1 MWPGTW
7 HIQGNPVSA
16 NRMPGNAQ
24 ILLRT
29 SRRLETAC
37 LSERLLREKMVIEQT
52 WVTEAV
58 KGRWFGGLRSEAQA
72 FIESA
77 TNKVTGTVTWTMNQ
91 RPVDTVGIHA
101 PDSLYLRDREAWETE
116 SVRTERE
123 GYAMGSEELVL
134 TGSDLT
140 EPALSRPA
148 ARRASGVDAL
158 LLAVAVAWGS
168 TYWVAK
174 ELVSQ
179 DTVLAVLGARMT
191 LTAIALG
198 LILVIMRKRLKKTEA
213 AIGCLLGLLLS
224 TVFTFETFGIAATS
238 ATNAGLI
245 ISLTIVMTPALETV
259 VGKRRLS
266 GLFYLAAVIAVAGVC
281 FLATGDAAASFG
293 FGDLLILLAAVA
305 RAVHVTG
312 MHRLSAGRS
321 IDSLNLTFVQMA
333 TCALVFLFMSSL
345 WGTPIPT
352 YAAGMDRAAA
362 LQMAYL
368 VIVCTVFPFFI
379 QMWAV
384 RKTSPTRVS
393 LLLGTEPVWAAAIGV
408 TLAGDILGPTGIFGV
423 VLVLSGTMWAQRLE
437 LNTPPTPPAA
447 TQKTEKIRTPTA
459 WPKRPY
465 PGR

>member
-1 MWPGTW
+1 
-7 HIQGNPVSA
+7 
-16 NRMPGNAQ
+16 
-24 ILLRT
+24 
-29 SRRLETAC
+29 
-37 LSERLLREKMVIEQT
+37 MV
-52 WVTEAV
+52 
-58 KGRWFGGLRSEAQA
+58 
-72 FIESA
+72 
-77 TNKVTGTVTWTMNQ
+77 
-91 RPVDTVGIHA
+91 
-101 PDSLYLRDREAWETE
+101 
-116 SVRTERE
+116 
-123 GYAMGSEELVL
+123 
-134 TGSDLT
+134 
-140 EPALSRPA
+140 
-148 ARRASGVDAL
+148 RRARIVDAL

-179 DTVLAVLGARMT
+179 DTVLAVLGVRMT

-198 LILVIMRKRLKKTEA
+198 IILVLMRKRLQKTEA
-213 AIGCLLGLLLS
+213 AIGCILGLLLS

-245 ISLTIVMTPALETV
+245 ISLTIVMTPVLETV
-259 VGKRRLS
+259 VGKRKLS
-266 GLFYLAAVIAVAGVC
+266 RLFYLAAVIAIAGVY
-281 FLATGDAAASFG
+281 FLATGGAAASFG

-333 TCALVFLFMSSL
+333 TCALVFLIMSSL
-345 WGTPIPT
+345 WGTPVPAYT
-352 YAAGMDRAAA
+352 AGVDWSAA

-408 TLAGDILGPTGIFGV
+408 TLAGDVLGPIGIFGV
-423 VLVLSGTMWAQRLE
+423 VLVLAGTMWGQRLE
-437 LNTPPTPPAA
+437 LKAPPSAPAA
-447 TQKTEKIRTPTA
+447 TREPEEIRTPTA
-459 WPKRPY
+459 
-465 PGR
+465 